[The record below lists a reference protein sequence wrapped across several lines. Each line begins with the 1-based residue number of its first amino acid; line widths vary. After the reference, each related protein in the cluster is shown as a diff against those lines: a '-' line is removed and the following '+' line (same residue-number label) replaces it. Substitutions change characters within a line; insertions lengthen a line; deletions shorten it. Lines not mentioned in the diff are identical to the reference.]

1 MIGLFYGKITEW
13 VLENFSGSIG
23 DLNFYKWKNTFV
35 VRYEKDAD
43 EEASDGKQQLLSREI
58 SYSW

>member
-1 MIGLFYGKITEW
+1 MAKLQSG

-35 VRYEKDAD
+35 VARQKDAD
-43 EEASDGKQQLLSREI
+43 
-58 SYSW
+58 